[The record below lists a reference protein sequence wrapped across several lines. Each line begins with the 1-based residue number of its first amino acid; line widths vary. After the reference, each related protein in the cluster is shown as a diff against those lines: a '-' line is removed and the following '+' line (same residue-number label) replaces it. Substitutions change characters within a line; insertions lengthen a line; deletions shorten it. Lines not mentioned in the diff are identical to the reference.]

1 MANQPRNGAHQKVI
15 QRLIN
20 AEKEAR
26 EQVRQAETEADD
38 IIESA
43 EREADERVGQAE
55 ESAESEAKKIVS
67 EARDEAEKR
76 AGGPGTGIGS
86 IDGLR
91 QHAEENMDAAVRFLV
106 GRITERSE

>member
-1 MANQPRNGAHQKVI
+1 MAKKSRNGAHQEVI
-15 QRLIN
+15 QRLMD
-20 AEKEAR
+20 AEKKAR
-26 EQVRQAETEADD
+26 EQVRKAEEEADD

-43 EREADERVGQAE
+43 EREADERVRQAE
-55 ESAESEAKKIVS
+55 ASAESEAEEIVS

-76 AGGPGTGIGS
+76 AGGRGTGVGS

-106 GRITERSE
+106 DRIMKRSE